1 MLRDVQPLSTI
12 ARRPRPWV
20 AAMTML
26 VVLMGVGGAGAARAE
41 ARPKATAISTG
52 GGHTCALLSD
62 ATVKCW
68 GSNRSGELGDGTHTR
83 RLTAVAV
90 RGLAGATSVSASY
103 AMTCAL
109 LADGTA
115 RCWGDNRY
123 GQLGD
128 GTTTSRSAPVAV
140 QGLTGAVAVSAGGSS
155 ACAVLV
161 DHTVVCWGDNARG
174 ELGNGTRVGSL
185 TPVAVPGLNDITAVS
200 IGDQHVCALH
210 ANGTVS
216 CWGWSGRLGP
226 VEAAGDQLSPTLVPN
241 VTDAVSVGADPFHSC
256 ALTARGVAECW
267 SSYSPPTV
275 VRGFTNVKAF
285 SKSNDGQQTDHSCAV
300 IAGGTVKC
308 QSPYPYM
315 GQVGIGRTLTKR
327 VVTVAGLHGA
337 TAISTSSFYTC
348 AVVSGGAVKCW
359 GANEGGQLGDGTTL
373 TRFRPV
379 SVRGIDK
386 PATGRA
392 GLDVF
397 AGRWFG
403 HVRSLRIT
411 ASGRASMKVNI
422 GCCTHVINLSFQLS
436 RVRGTYSSARARAR
450 VTRVHVF
457 EKRLVGA
464 SGGPRVG
471 QVGTVRLKRGVI
483 TESFLGWNFC
493 GESAPPGYCGA

>member
-1 MLRDVQPLSTI
+1 MLRFAQPLSTI
-12 ARRPRPWV
+12 ARRPRGWV
-20 AAMTML
+20 AATTML
-26 VVLMGVGGAGAARAE
+26 VLLMGVGGAGAASA
-41 ARPKATAISTG
+41 AGLSKATAVSAG

-68 GSNRSGELGDGTHTR
+68 GSNEGGQLGDGTHTR

-90 RGLAGATSVSASY
+90 RGLAGATSVSGS
-103 AMTCAL
+103 CAL

-115 RCWGDNRY
+115 RCWGDNRF

-140 QGLTGAVAVSAGGSS
+140 QGLTGAVAISDGGSG

-174 ELGNGTRVGSL
+174 QLGVGTRVSSP

-210 ANGTVS
+210 SNGTVS
-216 CWGWSGRLGP
+216 CWGWSGRNGP
-226 VEAAGDQLSPTLVPN
+226 VEAAGDRLSPTLVPN
-241 VTDAVSVGADPFHSC
+241 LTDAVSVSGNSYRMC
-256 ALTARGVAECW
+256 AVTARGVAECW
-267 SSYSPPTV
+267 QPYSPPTV
-275 VRGFTNVKAF
+275 VRGFANVKAF
-285 SKSNDGQQTDHSCAV
+285 SNSNDGLQTEHSCAV
-300 IAGGTVKC
+300 IVGGTVKC

-315 GQVGIGRTLTKR
+315 GQIGIGRTLTKR
-327 VVTVAGLHGA
+327 VVTVAGLHGV

-348 AVVSGGAVKCW
+348 ALLTSGGVKCW
-359 GANEGGQLGDGTTL
+359 GANESGQLGDGTTL

-392 GLDVF
+392 TLDVF
-397 AGRWFG
+397 AGGWFG
-403 HVRSLRIT
+403 HERGLRIT
-411 ASGRASMKVNI
+411 AKGRASMVVYI
-422 GCCTHVINLSFQLS
+422 GCCTHVIDLSFRLS

-457 EKRLVGA
+457 EKSLFRGA
-464 SGGPRVG
+464 GGPRVG
-471 QVGTVRLKRGVI
+471 QVGTLRLKRGVI
-483 TESFLGWNFC
+483 TEPFRGGYYC
-493 GESAPPGYCGA
+493 GESVEPGTCGA

>member
-1 MLRDVQPLSTI
+1 MLRFAP
-12 ARRPRPWV
+12 
-20 AAMTML
+20 MML
-26 VVLMGVGGAGAARAE
+26 VLLMGLGGAAAPAQ
-41 ARPKATAISTG
+41 ALPKATAISAG

-68 GSNRSGELGDGTHTR
+68 GRNGSGQLGDGTHTR

-103 AMTCAL
+103 GMSCAL

-115 RCWGDNRY
+115 RCWGNNRS

-155 ACAVLV
+155 ACAVRV

-174 ELGNGTRVGSL
+174 QLGVGTRVSSP
-185 TPVAVPGLNDITAVS
+185 TPVVVPGLNDITAVS

-210 ANGTVS
+210 SNGTVS
-216 CWGWSGRLGP
+216 CWGWSSRLGP
-226 VEAAGDQLSPTLVPN
+226 VEAAGDRLSPTLVPN
-241 VTDAVSVGADPFHSC
+241 LTDAVSVGADPFQSC
-256 ALTARGVAECW
+256 AVTARAVAECW
-267 SSYSPPTV
+267 KAYSPPTV
-275 VRGFTNVKAF
+275 VRGFANVNAF
-285 SKSNDGQQTDHSCAV
+285 SYSRDGQQTEHSCAV

-315 GQVGIGRTLTKR
+315 GQIGIGVTLTKR

-337 TAISTSSFYTC
+337 TAISTASVYTC
-348 AVVSGGAVKCW
+348 AVVTGGAVKCW
-359 GANEGGQLGDGTTL
+359 GANESGQLGDGTTL

-392 GLDVF
+392 TLDMF

-411 ASGRASMKVNI
+411 SRGARPWMSTSAAAPTSSTCPSVCRGSVGRTRPLSLAPGSRACTCSRKASSAEGAGRVWDRSGR
-422 GCCTHVINLSFQLS
+422 
-436 RVRGTYSSARARAR
+436 
-450 VTRVHVF
+450 
-457 EKRLVGA
+457 
-464 SGGPRVG
+464 
-471 QVGTVRLKRGVI
+471 
-483 TESFLGWNFC
+483 C
-493 GESAPPGYCGA
+493 G

>member
-1 MLRDVQPLSTI
+1 MLRYVQPLSRI
-12 ARRPRPWV
+12 ARRPRGWV

-26 VVLMGVGGAGAARAE
+26 VVLMGVAGAGAARAE
-41 ARPKATAISTG
+41 ALPKATAISAG
-52 GGHTCALLSD
+52 GGHACALLSD

-68 GSNRSGELGDGTHTR
+68 GSNGSGQLGDGTRTR

-90 RGLAGATSVSASY
+90 RGLAGATSVSAGEAVS
-103 AMTCAL
+103 CAL
-109 LADGTA
+109 LADRTA
-115 RCWGDNRY
+115 RCWGDNRF

-140 QGLTGAVAVSAGGSS
+140 QGLSGAVAVSAGGSH

-161 DHTVVCWGDNARG
+161 DHTVVCWGDNSRG
-174 ELGNGTRVGSL
+174 ALGNGTRVSSP
-185 TPVAVPGLNDITAVS
+185 TPVAVPGLNDITAV
-200 IGDQHVCALH
+200 GTGWGHVCALH

-216 CWGWSGRLGP
+216 CWGWSGREGP
-226 VEAAGDQLSPTLVPN
+226 VATAGDQLSPTLVPN
-241 VTDAVSVGADPFHSC
+241 VTDAVSVSGAPYTPC
-256 ALTARGVAECW
+256 VVTARGVPECW
-267 SSYSPPTV
+267 DSYSPPTV

-285 SKSNDGQQTDHSCAV
+285 SSSRDGQQTEHSCAV
-300 IAGGTVKC
+300 IVGGTVKC
-308 QSPYPYM
+308 QSPYPYL
-315 GQVGIGRTLTKR
+315 GQVGIGPTRTKR

-337 TAISTSSFYTC
+337 TAIGTGSFYTC
-348 AVVSGGAVKCW
+348 AVVTGGAVKCW
-359 GANEGGQLGDGTTL
+359 GFNDGGQLGDGTTL

-386 PATGRA
+386 PASGRA

-411 ASGRASMKVNI
+411 SKGRATMDVNI
-422 GCCTHVINLSFQLS
+422 GCCTNVIDLSFRLS

-450 VTRVHVF
+450 ITRVRVF
-457 EKRLVGA
+457 EKSLVGRV
-464 SGGPRVG
+464 PRVG
-471 QVGTVRLKRGVI
+471 QVGTLRLKRGII

-493 GESAPPGYCGA
+493 GESSQSGACGA